1 MEHLFN
7 FNKKSSS
14 KSAEKSSSS
23 SSKKS
28 SARASAATRTTSSK
42 KNSASAAEARISSP
56 KQVSSSTK
64 VSSPKQVSSS
74 TKVSSPKQVSTSTKV
89 SSPKQVSA
97 RRLSSHTEKTHN
109 TPLLVVFDI
118 DETLIQYV
126 NSTKK
131 QNPINHPDENKKYNN
146 IIEDAKRVFGPE
158 NCIEEGGESSPRCI
172 ILRPHIRELF
182 NYLKHG
188 YNNGTIRVGLW
199 TYSERDYANHVA
211 RTLSDLI
218 DLPRDF
224 FVFKFGEEDM
234 DESSRGVPKDLSKIW
249 ELYPQF
255 NTFNTILVDDRD
267 ANLYHKI
274 NRLNCVF
281 IQPFAPYGVEKIRSI
296 SPGKSLKNSHDNV
309 FVVLQEIC
317 DKIVNY
323 IKGCT
328 AEEVSEAFA
337 VEPVFLEKKVN
348 KMGLRSRFKTYNLV
362 SEGEEVQMMTIG
374 HPHISDEDEFA
385 MAGGYRRRKKYSK
398 KTKPYNR
405 RTRKMKRR

>member
-28 SARASAATRTTSSK
+28 SSRATSSK

-56 KQVSSSTK
+56 KQVST
-64 VSSPKQVSSS
+64 S

-97 RRLSSHTEKTHN
+97 SVKKSSSARRSSSHTEKTHN

-172 ILRPHIRELF
+172 ILRPHIREFF
-182 NYLKHG
+182 NYLKRG

-234 DESSRGVPKDLSKIW
+234 DESTRGVPKDLSKVW

-267 ANLYHKI
+267 ANLYHRI
-274 NRLNCVF
+274 NRSNCVF

-385 MAGGYRRRKKYSK
+385 MAGGYRRKKYSK
-398 KTKPYNR
+398 KTKSYNR